1 MHDFVGRWRITWME
15 MWDQEFIDLV
25 EPGYFLFDKNSCGEF
40 IFGAVTGA
48 LDLRVT
54 RYPEL
59 DYSWQGDDEGRPVCG
74 RGDFQFP
81 DPYHGEGVIYIHDGD
96 ESAIKIKRES

>member
-1 MHDFVGRWRITWME
+1 M
-15 MWDQEFIDLV
+15 
-25 EPGYFLFDKNSCGEF
+25 
-40 IFGAVTGA
+40 TGS
-48 LDLRVT
+48 LDLRVNT

-59 DYSWQGDDEGRPVCG
+59 DYSWQGNDEGRPVCG

-96 ESAIKIKRES
+96 ESAIKIGLS